1 MKINTNAFYLSIIAG
16 IMIFLPSMLMILF
29 HQSSF
34 TLGIV
39 ASSIVI
45 ICAYCLVSR
54 RRATL
59 ERKTYSLLLSIVFL
73 SLFLLLHFI
82 IVYYFPASG
91 IFPPD
96 VPKFIISFCFI
107 MICTV
112 AAFITKIVID
122 DTLEHEVHIAL
133 RIILY
138 ILIFNALIS
147 ISKIDFFN
155 SGLAKPTF
163 LFQEPSHFALVCA
176 PLLMYFSFTNI
187 KSPLRLSLLLLF
199 GLWGVYIQNFTM
211 ILAVLLAYL
220 ITTKSLLPSFFIIIL
235 MSIPVYIFIESDF
248 FSYYRDRLDLA
259 GDSQNLSSLVLLQGW
274 ENSFLTLRKSL
285 LGVGFQQY
293 GTSTLYGDISEK
305 IYSMLHIYINTFDA
319 GSTAPKI
326 IGEFGIFGIVLV
338 LTYLWGWWKIFKLVR
353 RNRFTGSKK
362 FLLFS
367 SVYLSSFLEFF
378 VRGAGYFTPSMFF
391 FIVSVM
397 YFISNNKFKKRVCH
411 EVNY

>member
-1 MKINTNAFYLSIIAG
+1 MKINIKAFYLSFLAS

-39 ASSIVI
+39 VSSVI
-45 ICAYCLVSR
+45 IIAANLLIS
-54 RRATL
+54 
-59 ERKTYSLLLSIVFL
+59 KTKFKLDKKNYSLLLVIIFSI
-73 SLFLLLHFI
+73 LFVLLHFI
-82 IVYYFPASG
+82 TVYYYSASG
-91 IFPPD
+91 LFLPD
-96 VPKFIISFCFI
+96 IPKFILSFLFI
-107 MICTV
+107 IVCTI
-112 AAFITKIVID
+112 AAFMTKVVIGNAQ
-122 DTLEHEVHIAL
+122 EHEVHTTL
-133 RIILY
+133 RFVLYVLIL
-138 ILIFNALIS
+138 NALIS
-147 ISKIDFFN
+147 LSKIDFFN

-176 PLLMYFSFTNI
+176 PLLTYFSFI
-187 KSPLRLSLLLLF
+187 YIRSPLRIVLLLMF

-211 ILAVLLAYL
+211 ILAVLIAYI
-220 ITTKSLLPSFFIIIL
+220 ITTKSLLPSFIFIILI
-235 MSIPVYIFIESDF
+235 SITGYVFIESDF

-274 ENSFLTLRKSL
+274 ENSFLSLSKSL
-285 LGVGFQQY
+285 IGVGFQQY
-293 GTSTLYGDISEK
+293 GTSTLYGEISEK

-326 IGEFGIFGIVLV
+326 IGEFGVFGIILI
-338 LTYLWGWWKIFKLVR
+338 LAYLFYWVKVYIRAR
-353 RNRFTGSKK
+353 RNRFTKDKK

-367 SVYLSSFLEFF
+367 SIYLSSFLEFF

-397 YFISNNKFKKRVCH
+397 YFISHNKLKKRICY
-411 EVNY
+411 EVNC